1 MVAGAGRSFVAG
13 DSGVFITSA
22 INPSVPGYVA
32 DRMREMALLDQLTLR
47 NKLWV
52 QHYQKHLS
60 TMPRLALRGLTR
72 LPFVGVNGYKFGCDS
87 IARYGPH

>member
-1 MVAGAGRSFVAG
+1 VGGDGRSFLAG
-13 DSGVFITSA
+13 DSGVFITAA

-32 DRMREMALLDQLTLR
+32 DRMREQALLNQYTFR

-72 LPFVGVNGYKFGCDS
+72 LPFVNVHGYKFGCDNM
-87 IARYGPH
+87 ARYRMP